1 MKLGT
6 RIVLGFVAV
15 CLIFTILSVYIVIS
29 LGSVRNTAQTLE
41 DEISPALTQAA
52 ASRFAVTAAS
62 VFVTHYNYTS
72 SPESWKQVEAYT
84 SDLRESVETLDKITR
99 NSKFLNARADILED
113 EATLRKAVDSFI
125 SLVTPLPE
133 MNDSIS
139 KGRVDVNEV
148 FNQIDLR
155 VDDLIEDQTGVL
167 AREAGSMA
175 TPEQIVKR
183 ARNIQMINDAEL
195 EAARMLLN
203 MRLGIA
209 DRNMAA
215 FDEAET
221 NIKKVIALFKELIP
235 LYTNDAPRRITTELI
250 GMSETT
256 MANLQ
261 DLRNVVANDNRVTAE
276 RDTRQTEAILAA
288 NELAVAFTEMS
299 LNASAESTNAA
310 NNIIIMLLVG
320 LAVALV
326 ISLVLG
332 IFITRG
338 ITGPIN
344 NLITM
349 LTDGAQEVD
358 NASTQL
364 SSASNSL
371 AEGATQN
378 AASLEETS
386 AALEEL
392 SSMTKRNADN
402 ASEANA
408 LMSQAYEAVGRAN
421 ESMGSV
427 ITAMEEISVSGNE
440 IGKIIK
446 TIDEIAF
453 QTNLLALNAAV
464 EAARAG
470 EAGAGFAVVADEVRN
485 LAIRSAD
492 AAKNT
497 ADLIASTITN
507 INSGSE
513 MVNTTAENFKTV
525 EDHSA
530 KVSEL
535 VAEVSE
541 ASKEQS
547 QGIGQITTAMSEM
560 DKVTQSNAASAEQ
573 SASAAGNLS
582 TQAGNLL
589 EAVDALTGLVH
600 GRSAGHIGGGSRPA
614 AKPLPAATGS
624 GKSGPAKALPAAA
637 TKTNK
642 NSFDDSDDD
651 FAF

>member
-6 RIVLGFVAV
+6 RIVLGFVAA

-29 LGSVRNTAQTLE
+29 LGSVKSNAETMELE
-41 DEISPALTQAA
+41 IAPALTQAA
-52 ASRFAVTAAS
+52 ASRFTVTAAS
-62 VFVTHYNYTS
+62 VFVTHYNFTS
-72 SPESWKQVEAYT
+72 DPESWKRVEEY
-84 SDLRESVETLDKITR
+84 DKALSEAVSNLEKIVR
-99 NSKFLNARADILED
+99 NSKFISARADIMED
-113 EATLRKAVDSFI
+113 EAALRKAIEGFRA
-125 SLVTPLPE
+125 LVLPLPE
-133 MNDSIS
+133 MNAEITA
-139 KGRVDVNEV
+139 GREQFNNV
-148 FNQIDLR
+148 FNTFDLR
-155 VDDLIEDQTGVL
+155 VDDLVIDQNDILRSEVNN
-167 AREAGSMA
+167 MA
-175 TPEQIVKR
+175 SADQIVSR
-183 ARNIQMINDAEL
+183 AQNIQLINDAEL
-195 EAARMLLN
+195 EAARILLN
-203 MRLGIA
+203 IRLGIA

-215 FDEAET
+215 FDEA
-221 NIKKVIALFKELIP
+221 IKNNKNVLDDLGKIMGNLTRDSARKIV
-235 LYTNDAPRRITTELI
+235 TELQALAEQSL
-250 GMSETT
+250 GAAEK
-256 MANLQ
+256 
-261 DLRNVVANDNRVTAE
+261 LRNIIDNDNKVTAE
-276 RDTRQTEAILAA
+276 RDARQNEAILAA
-288 NELAVAFTEMS
+288 NDLATAFTEMS
-299 LNASAESTNAA
+299 MNVSHDATEAS

-320 LAVALV
+320 LASALL

-332 IFITRG
+332 LFITRS
-338 ITGPIN
+338 ITVPIN
-344 NLITM
+344 NLIGM

-364 SSASNSL
+364 SASSNSL

-386 AALEEL
+386 AALEQL

-421 ESMGSV
+421 ESMSSV

-497 ADLIASTITN
+497 ADLIASTISN

-530 KVSEL
+530 KVTEL

-560 DKVTQSNAASAEQ
+560 DKVTQSNAASAEE
-573 SASAAGNLS
+573 SASAAGQLS
-582 TQAGNLL
+582 MQAGNLL

-600 GRSAGHIGGGSRPA
+600 GRSGHSASSRPA
-614 AKPLPAATGS
+614 AKPLPASTG
-624 GKSGPAKALPAAA
+624 GAAKSAPAKALPAAA
-637 TKTNK
+637 TKANK